1 MEPKDLPGNGSTQDQ
16 PGGEQREG
24 EGRRGS
30 SIHGIEMKLIL
41 ERIRRM

>member
-1 MEPKDLPGNGSTQDQ
+1 MVPKELSGNESTQDQ

-30 SIHGIEMKLIL
+30 STDGIEMKLIL